1 MPHPAQPLR
10 FGVNLSTSA
19 AAGADPAGDAA
30 LAERLGFDLIAC
42 SDHLHTQHPN
52 FETWTFLTWVAA
64 HTRRIALASNVLGL
78 PYRAP
83 AVIAKM
89 AESLDRLSGG
99 RLILGLGSGGMDA
112 EFAAFGL
119 PVRAPGEKVAALGEA
134 LDIIQQLWREPAVH
148 YAGKHYTTNG
158 ATITPRPARPIPLWL
173 GVYGPKAVRLAAHRA
188 DGWVPS
194 MPYLPL
200 AHAIDMRA
208 QLREAAAA
216 AGRDPDSITCAYNI
230 TVAVGR
236 FTPRG
241 ETIAGDPAEVAA
253 RLAEVVRAGFTFPI
267 FWIVGDQRTGME
279 RLAGEVLPRVR
290 ELAAS

>member
-1 MPHPAQPLR
+1 MSHPAQQLR

-19 AAGADPAGDAA
+19 TAGADPARDAV
-30 LAERLGFDLIAC
+30 LAEQLGFDLIAC
-42 SDHLHTQHPN
+42 SDHLHTAYPN

-64 HTRRIALASNVLGL
+64 QTRRVMILSNVLGL
-78 PYRAP
+78 PYRPP

-89 AESLDRLSGG
+89 AESLHRLSGG
-99 RLILGLGSGGMDA
+99 RMILGLGAGAVDA

-119 PVRAPGEKVAALGEA
+119 PVRSPGEKVAALEEA
-134 LDIIQQLWREPAVH
+134 LDIIQALWREPNVRFAGRH
-148 YAGKHYTTNG
+148 YAVDG
-158 ATITPRPARPIPLWL
+158 ATITPRPTSAIPIWL
-173 GVYGPKAVRLAAHRA
+173 GTYGPKAVRLAAERA

-200 AHAIDMRA
+200 AKAVERRA

-216 AGRDPDSITCAYNI
+216 AGRDPDALTCAYNI
-230 TVAVGR
+230 TVGVGR

-241 ETIAGDPAEVAA
+241 ETIAGEPPEVAA

-290 ELAAS
+290 ELVGG

>member
-1 MPHPAQPLR
+1 MSHPAQQLR

-19 AAGADPAGDAA
+19 AAGADPAADAA

-42 SDHLHTQHPN
+42 SDHLHTSYPN
-52 FETWTFLTWVAA
+52 FETWTFLTWAAA
-64 HTRRIALASNVLGL
+64 HTRRVTILSNVLGL

-89 AESLDRLSGG
+89 AETLDRLSGG
-99 RLILGLGSGGMDA
+99 RFILGLGGGGMDA

-119 PVRAPGEKVAALGEA
+119 PVRSPGEKVAALGEA
-134 LDIIQQLWREPAVH
+134 IAIINALWREPNVRFAGRH
-148 YAGKHYTTNG
+148 YAVAG
-158 ATITPRPARPIPLWL
+158 ATITPRPARPIPVWL
-173 GVYGPKAVRLAAHRA
+173 GTYGPKAVRLAAEHA

-200 AHAIDMRA
+200 AKAIATRA
-208 QLREAAAA
+208 FLRESATA
-216 AGRDPDSITCAYNI
+216 AGRDPESITCAYNI
-230 TVAVGR
+230 TVGVGR

-241 ETIAGDPAEVAA
+241 ETIAGEPAEVAA

-267 FWIVGDQRTGME
+267 FWIVGDQRVGME

-290 ELAAS
+290 ELVAG